1 VVERRYKMVEG
12 RIKRAIF
19 DGEVV
24 YQVIEVVDGVDSS
37 IEYTTNDI
45 GSAEKY
51 CENYYGVNW
60 YE

>member
-1 VVERRYKMVEG
+1 MKVK
-12 RIKRAIF
+12 IKRAIA

-24 YQVIEVVDGVDSS
+24 YQVVEVVDGVDSS

-51 CENYYGVNW
+51 CENYYGTDW
-60 YE
+60 SE